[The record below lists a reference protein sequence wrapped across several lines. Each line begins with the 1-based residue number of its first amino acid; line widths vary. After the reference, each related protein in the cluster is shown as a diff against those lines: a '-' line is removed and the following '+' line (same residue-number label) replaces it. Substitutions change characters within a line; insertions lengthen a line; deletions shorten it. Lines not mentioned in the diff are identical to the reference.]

1 MKIRPFYNNGLH
13 YFVIGILLFTLTM
26 QNPDNKFIDTPHF
39 VFDHITP
46 TTIIFVIGVVLILLR
61 SILEGINIDYI
72 TILLIIRI
80 ILALIPMFYIN
91 DAPDFFGNLE
101 TTILC
106 FISYYIAKNFVDD
119 PNKIKFSMSF
129 LFLLIVVQ
137 VVFESYM
144 GPISFF
150 DDAYVYK
157 NNLILPIGGSNAIAA
172 IIIPCFSFLL
182 CIIQGKVGKGVIFIL
197 AFLSVILTKSRSG
210 IIALFIMFFLTLIFT
225 NKINL
230 KRTIKFITIIAL
242 LSILYVLFFEKGD
255 LLMDA
260 FSKTNNTIIERFQ
273 RWSMSLDLFI
283 KHPIFG
289 VSYLIQD
296 AKINPHNWILNILAS
311 GGIFGVLLSFL
322 LIFNIIS
329 TLKGKKDD
337 RIIIGSICF
346 VLAILL
352 QGLGEITLFTSRTDF
367 FFWFVIGVAMKEAK
381 LYKEKKRYRKFD
393 YE

>member
-1 MKIRPFYNNGLH
+1 MKIRPLYNNGLH
-13 YFVIGILLFTLTM
+13 YFVIGVLLFTLTIE
-26 QNPDNKFIDTPHF
+26 NPDNKLIDTPHF

-46 TTIIFVIGVVLILLR
+46 TTIICVIGVALILLK
-61 SILEGINIDYI
+61 SISEGINIDYI
-72 TILLIIRI
+72 TILLIVRI

-91 DAPDFFGNLE
+91 DVPDFLGNLE

-119 PNKIKFSMSF
+119 PNKIKFSMLF

-150 DDAYVYK
+150 DDTYVYK

-172 IIIPCFSFLL
+172 IIISCFSFLL

-210 IIALFIMFFLTLIFT
+210 IIALLIMFFLILIFT

-255 LLMDA
+255 LLMYA

>member
-91 DAPDFFGNLE
+91 DAPDFFSNLE

-119 PNKIKFSMSF
+119 PNKIKFSMLF

-210 IIALFIMFFLTLIFT
+210 IIALFIMFFLILIFT

>member
-1 MKIRPFYNNGLH
+1 MKIRPLYNNGLH
-13 YFVIGILLFTLTM
+13 YFVIGVLLFTLTIG
-26 QNPDNKFIDTPHF
+26 NPDNKLIDTPHF

-46 TTIIFVIGVVLILLR
+46 TTIICVIGVALILLK
-61 SILEGINIDYI
+61 SISEGINIDYI
-72 TILLIIRI
+72 TILLIVRI

-91 DAPDFFGNLE
+91 DVPDFLGNLE

-119 PNKIKFSMSF
+119 PNKIKFSILF

-150 DDAYVYK
+150 DDTYVYK

-172 IIIPCFSFLL
+172 IFIPCFSFLL

-210 IIALFIMFFLTLIFT
+210 IIALLIMFFLILIFT

-337 RIIIGSICF
+337 SIIIGSICF

>member
-26 QNPDNKFIDTPHF
+26 QNPDNKFIDTLHF

-119 PNKIKFSMSF
+119 PNKIKFSMLF

-210 IIALFIMFFLTLIFT
+210 IIALFIMFFLILIFT

>member
-1 MKIRPFYNNGLH
+1 MKIRPLYNNGLH
-13 YFVIGILLFTLTM
+13 YFVIGVLLFTLTIG
-26 QNPDNKFIDTPHF
+26 NPDNKLIDTPHF

-46 TTIIFVIGVVLILLR
+46 TTIICVIGVALILLK
-61 SILEGINIDYI
+61 SISEGINIDYI
-72 TILLIIRI
+72 TILLIVRI

-91 DAPDFFGNLE
+91 DVPDFLGNLE

-119 PNKIKFSMSF
+119 PNKIKFSILF

-150 DDAYVYK
+150 DDTYVYK

-172 IIIPCFSFLL
+172 IFIPCFSFLL

-210 IIALFIMFFLTLIFT
+210 IIALLIMFFLILIFT

>member
-1 MKIRPFYNNGLH
+1 MKIRPLYNNGLH
-13 YFVIGILLFTLTM
+13 YFVIGVLLFTLTIG
-26 QNPDNKFIDTPHF
+26 NPDNKLIDTPHF

-46 TTIIFVIGVVLILLR
+46 TTIICVIGVALILLK
-61 SILEGINIDYI
+61 SISEGINIDYI
-72 TILLIIRI
+72 TILLIVRI

-91 DAPDFFGNLE
+91 DVPDFLGNLE

-119 PNKIKFSMSF
+119 PNKIKFSMLF

-150 DDAYVYK
+150 DDTYVYK

-210 IIALFIMFFLTLIFT
+210 IIALLIMFFLILIFT

>member
-1 MKIRPFYNNGLH
+1 MKIRPLYNNGLH
-13 YFVIGILLFTLTM
+13 YFVIGVLLFTLTIE
-26 QNPDNKFIDTPHF
+26 NPDNKLIDTPHF

-46 TTIIFVIGVVLILLR
+46 TTIICVIGVALILLK
-61 SILEGINIDYI
+61 SISEGINIDYI
-72 TILLIIRI
+72 TILLIVRI
-80 ILALIPMFYIN
+80 ILALIPMFYIS
-91 DAPDFFGNLE
+91 DVPDFLGNLE

-119 PNKIKFSMSF
+119 PNKIKFSMLF

-150 DDAYVYK
+150 DDTYVYK

-210 IIALFIMFFLTLIFT
+210 IIALLIMFFLILIFT

>member
-101 TTILC
+101 TTTLC

-119 PNKIKFSMSF
+119 PNKIKFSMLF

-182 CIIQGKVGKGVIFIL
+182 CVIQGKVGKGVIFFL

-210 IIALFIMFFLTLIFT
+210 IIALFVMFFWILIFT

-230 KRTIKFITIIAL
+230 KTTIKFITIIAL
-242 LSILYVLFFEKGD
+242 LSIFYVLFFEKGD
-255 LLMDA
+255 LLIYT
-260 FSKTNNTIIERFQ
+260 FSKTNNTIVERFQ
-273 RWSMSLDLFI
+273 RWSMSFDLFI

-322 LIFNIIS
+322 LIFNVIS

-367 FFWFVIGVAMKEAK
+367 FFWFVIGIAMKDAK
-381 LYKEKKRYRKFD
+381 LYKEKRRYRKFD
-393 YE
+393 YA

>member
-1 MKIRPFYNNGLH
+1 MKIRPLYNNGLH
-13 YFVIGILLFTLTM
+13 YFVIGVLLFTLTIG
-26 QNPDNKFIDTPHF
+26 NPDNKLIDTPHF

-46 TTIIFVIGVVLILLR
+46 TTIICVIGVALILLK
-61 SILEGINIDYI
+61 SISEGINIDYI
-72 TILLIIRI
+72 TILLIVRI

-91 DAPDFFGNLE
+91 DVPVFLGNLE

-119 PNKIKFSMSF
+119 PNKIKFSILF

-150 DDAYVYK
+150 DDTYVYK

-172 IIIPCFSFLL
+172 IFIPCFSFLL

-210 IIALFIMFFLTLIFT
+210 IIALLIMFFLILIFT

-337 RIIIGSICF
+337 SIIIGSICF

>member
-1 MKIRPFYNNGLH
+1 MKIRPLYNNGLH
-13 YFVIGILLFTLTM
+13 YFVIGVLLFTLTIG
-26 QNPDNKFIDTPHF
+26 NPDNKLIDTPHF

-46 TTIIFVIGVVLILLR
+46 TTIICVIGVVLILLK
-61 SILEGINIDYI
+61 SISEGINIDYI
-72 TILLIIRI
+72 TILLIVRI

-91 DAPDFFGNLE
+91 DVPDFLGNLE

-119 PNKIKFSMSF
+119 PNKIKFSMLF

-150 DDAYVYK
+150 DDTYVYK

-172 IIIPCFSFLL
+172 IIIPCFSFLF

-210 IIALFIMFFLTLIFT
+210 IIALLIMFFLILIFT

-322 LIFNIIS
+322 LVFNIIS

>member
-1 MKIRPFYNNGLH
+1 MKIRPLYNNGLH
-13 YFVIGILLFTLTM
+13 YFVIGVLLFTLTIG
-26 QNPDNKFIDTPHF
+26 NPDNKLIDTPHF

-46 TTIIFVIGVVLILLR
+46 TTIICVIGVALILLK
-61 SILEGINIDYI
+61 SISEGINIDYI
-72 TILLIIRI
+72 TILLIVRI

-91 DAPDFFGNLE
+91 DIPDFLGNLE

-119 PNKIKFSMSF
+119 PNKIKFSMLF

-150 DDAYVYK
+150 DDTYVYK

-210 IIALFIMFFLTLIFT
+210 IIALLIMFFLILIFT

>member
-1 MKIRPFYNNGLH
+1 MKIRPLYNNGLH
-13 YFVIGILLFTLTM
+13 YFVIGVLLFTLTIE
-26 QNPDNKFIDTPHF
+26 NPDNKLIDTPHF

-46 TTIIFVIGVVLILLR
+46 TTIICVIGVALILLK
-61 SILEGINIDYI
+61 SISEGINIDYI

-91 DAPDFFGNLE
+91 DVPDFLGNLE
-101 TTILC
+101 TKILC

-119 PNKIKFSMSF
+119 PNKIKFSMLF

-150 DDAYVYK
+150 DDTYVYK

-210 IIALFIMFFLTLIFT
+210 IIALLIMFFLILIFT

-322 LIFNIIS
+322 LVFNIIS

>member
-1 MKIRPFYNNGLH
+1 MKIRPLYNNGLH
-13 YFVIGILLFTLTM
+13 YFVIGVLLFTLTIA
-26 QNPDNKFIDTPHF
+26 NPDNKLIDTPHF

-46 TTIIFVIGVVLILLR
+46 TTIICVIGVALILLK
-61 SILEGINIDYI
+61 SISEGINIDYI
-72 TILLIIRI
+72 TILLIVRI

-91 DAPDFFGNLE
+91 DVPDFLGNLE

-119 PNKIKFSMSF
+119 PNKIKFSMLF

-150 DDAYVYK
+150 DDTYVYK

-210 IIALFIMFFLTLIFT
+210 IIALLIMFFLILIFT